1 VIPRTTRFAAGF
13 CSSAIEVDCSSEPL
27 AYELRQ
33 RLGHLLVGASAADT
47 VILRLTLE
55 QIEPDW
61 IEIRD
66 STGRSERGQR
76 DYVVH
81 CARRWAI
88 EGFIEAHPDF
98 LWLHAAA
105 AALDGFVV
113 LLCGSPGA
121 GKSTLAV
128 QLVDLGWA
136 FVADDVVP
144 VDPMSGLAL
153 PLPCAPCIRTA
164 SFEEGD
170 GRGVFLEQ
178 SKRVVDVASEKV
190 AAAPQPI
197 GAIVFPE
204 FSRNGAQ
211 VLSPLSSA
219 SAARS
224 LIAHC
229 LRFDEDKSRTIG
241 GLFRLTEALPAFHLR
256 YCDPAATAA
265 ELTGRWLELSRRLQ
279 SSDGSAARRPL
290 QQTGPRSA
298 GSL

>member
-1 VIPRTTRFAAGF
+1 MIPRAPRFSAGF
-13 CSSAIEVDCSSEPL
+13 CGSAIEMDCSSEPL
-27 AYELRQ
+27 AHELRQ
-33 RLGHLLVGASAADT
+33 RLGHLLIGDHAAET

-66 STGRSERGQR
+66 STGRCERGQR

-88 EGFIEAHPDF
+88 EGFIEAHPGF

-128 QLVDLGWA
+128 RLVELGWT

-144 VDPMSGLAL
+144 VDRTTGLAL
-153 PLPCAPCIRTA
+153 PMPCAPCIRIR
-164 SFEEGD
+164 SLEESD
-170 GRGVFLEQ
+170 DPDVFLEQ
-178 SKRVVDVASEKV
+178 SKQVVPVTSGQV
-190 AAAPQPI
+190 AAAPHPV

-204 FSRNGAQ
+204 FSRNGRQ

-229 LRFDEDKSRTIG
+229 LRFDEDKARTIG

-265 ELTGRWLELSRRLQ
+265 ELTRRWLELSGRLQ
-279 SSDGSAARRPL
+279 SSGGSAARRPL
-290 QQTGPRSA
+290 QQARPRSA